1 MALVFEETNLSIQVG
16 YNKGKDIYN
25 PYIMHVAKGN
35 GTRTYD
41 QMYP

>member
-1 MALVFEETNLSIQVG
+1 MALVFEEINLNIQVG

-25 PYIMHVAKGN
+25 PYMRHAAQGN

>member
-1 MALVFEETNLSIQVG
+1 MDILFKETNLSIQVG
-16 YNKGKDIYN
+16 YNKGKGIYN
-25 PYIMHVAKGN
+25 LYIMHVAKGN